1 MHGDIVIRP
10 ADASD
15 APGIARVHVNAW
27 RSTYRGIVPD
37 AFLDGLESEPRERF
51 WRATL
56 SSLDAPER
64 VFVAEDAD
72 GAVVGFAAG
81 GPARENRPP
90 YDGELYAIYLL
101 NTQQRR
107 GLGRR
112 LTLAVV
118 RQLLAVG
125 HSAMLVW
132 VLADNPSRGFYAA
145 LGGRRVGSKMVEIG
159 GVELEEVAFGWS
171 DLAGL
176 AARLT
181 HEGLRAD

>member
-1 MHGDIVIRP
+1 VESIVIRP
-10 ADASD
+10 AQTAD
-15 APGIARVHVNAW
+15 APGIARVHVEAW
-27 RSTYRGIVPD
+27 RSTYRGIVSD
-37 AFLDGLESEPRERF
+37 AFLDGLQSEPRERF

-56 SSLDAPER
+56 STPDAPER
-64 VFVAEDAD
+64 VFVGQAAG

-81 GPARENRPP
+81 GPAREGPAP

-112 LTLAVV
+112 LTLAVA
-118 RQLLAVG
+118 RQLLAAG

-145 LGGRRVGSKMVEIG
+145 LGGRQVGSKVVEIG
-159 GVELEEVAFGWS
+159 GVELKELAYGWS

-176 AARLT
+176 AER
-181 HEGLRAD
+181 LRAARGS